1 MQEFWTYLTLGFTH
15 ISDIKGYDHILFIIT
30 LCCIYSTREWKKVLL
45 LVTAFTIG
53 HSITLL
59 LSALKIIVFSSYIIE
74 ILIPITI
81 LITSLSNLI
90 YTPTKKQQ
98 LFHYLL
104 ALFFGCIHGMGFS
117 NFFSA
122 ISMSDNI
129 LIELASFN
137 IGLEIGQIIIVL
149 LFFTSYTLLNI
160 FTSIKQHDW
169 KVFFSGVGTASSI
182 ILFIERI

>member
-1 MQEFWTYLTLGFTH
+1 MEEFWTYLTLGFTH
-15 ISDIKGYDHILFIIT
+15 ISNIKGYDHILFIIT
-30 LCCIYSTREWKKVLL
+30 LCCIYSIQDWKKILV

-74 ILIPITI
+74 ILIPVTI

-90 YTPTKKQQ
+90 YTPTKQQQ
-98 LFHYLL
+98 LFHYVI

-129 LIELASFN
+129 LLELASFN
-137 IGLEIGQIIIVL
+137 IGLEIGQILIVI
-149 LFFTSYTLLNI
+149 LFFTSYTVI
-160 FTSIKQHDW
+160 SYWKTIKQYDW
-169 KVFFSGVGTASSI
+169 KIFFSGAGAALAI
-182 ILFIERI
+182 ILLIERI

>member
-1 MQEFWTYLTLGFTH
+1 MQEFWTYITLGFTH
-15 ISDIKGYDHILFIIT
+15 IADIKGYDHILFILT
-30 LCCIYSTREWKKVLL
+30 LCCIYSTREWKNVLV

-74 ILIPITI
+74 LLIPVTI

-90 YTPTKKQQ
+90 YTPTKEQQ
-98 LFHYLL
+98 LLHYAL

-137 IGLEIGQIIIVL
+137 IGLEIGQIIIVV
-149 LFFTSYTLLNI
+149 LFFTSYILLNI
-160 FTSIKQHDW
+160 WKTIKHYDW
-169 KVFFSGVGTASSI
+169 KIFFSGVGVASSI
-182 ILFIERI
+182 ILLIERI